1 MSGITIYTDGACS
14 GNPGPG
20 GWAAIINFG
29 DRESVLDG
37 GAEHTTNN
45 QMELLAVI
53 HALQAVPSDKNISIF
68 TDSKYV
74 QLGITEWITNWKRN
88 GWRTATKKP
97 IKNSDLWVRLDN
109 LSAGLKVSWQW
120 VKGHS
125 DNEINQRVDLLARTA
140 LERYRAFP
148 TISQ

>member
-1 MSGITIYTDGACS
+1 MQEITIYTDGACS

-20 GWAAIINFG
+20 GWAAIIDFG
-29 DRESVLDG
+29 DKESVLAG
-37 GAEHTTNN
+37 GASHTTNN

-53 HALQAVPSDKNISIF
+53 NALQEIPRDRGVNVF

-88 GWRTATKKP
+88 GWRSANKKP
-97 IKNSDLWVRLDN
+97 VKNSELWLQLDS
-109 LSAGLKVSWQW
+109 LASGLNINWRW

-125 DNEINQRVDLLARTA
+125 DNEINQRADLLARNA
-140 LERYRAFP
+140 LETYR
-148 TISQ
+148 TTT